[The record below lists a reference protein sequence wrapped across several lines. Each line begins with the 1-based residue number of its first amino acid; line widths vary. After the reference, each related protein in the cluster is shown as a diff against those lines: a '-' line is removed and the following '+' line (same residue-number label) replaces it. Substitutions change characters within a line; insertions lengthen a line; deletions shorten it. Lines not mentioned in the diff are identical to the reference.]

1 MDKKLLLLK
10 RRQLSSFQLIVIFYF
25 SAILIS
31 TTLLSLPIAH
41 KPGIELP
48 FIDALYTAVSAVSVT
63 GLTVVST
70 ADTFSTIG
78 TLMLAFILQVGGIG
92 IMTLG
97 TFVWIVLG
105 KKIGLKERQLIMT
118 DQNQSSLSGLVA
130 LIRSILVLI
139 LIIEAIGTTVLGIH
153 FLKYF
158 STWQEAFYN
167 GFFAAVS
174 ATTNAGFDVTGSS
187 LIPFANDYFV
197 QFIVI
202 VLMILGAIG
211 FPVLIE
217 VKEFLTRKNDSF
229 FRFSLFTKITT
240 VTFFAMTIIGVI
252 LIVLLDFTNFFADK
266 SWHEALFY
274 ALFQSVTT
282 RSGGLSTMDMNELT
296 SGTLLVLSLMMF
308 IGASPSSVGGG
319 IRTTTFAIVIL
330 AILFFAKGKTSVKV
344 FKKEIYPDDVMRA
357 FVVVSVAIIIW
368 SISIILLSATESQ
381 PLLAIIFEVSSAFG
395 TCGLSMGITSE
406 LSTFGKIL
414 SMMLMFIGRVGIL
427 TFLFLIR
434 GKVIKENFH
443 YPKERVIIG

>member
-187 LIPFANDYFV
+187 LIYSYCFNDF
-197 QFIVI
+197 
-202 VLMILGAIG
+202 
-211 FPVLIE
+211 
-217 VKEFLTRKNDSF
+217 RCN
-229 FRFSLFTKITT
+229 RFSSI
-240 VTFFAMTIIGVI
+240 
-252 LIVLLDFTNFFADK
+252 N
-266 SWHEALFY
+266 
-274 ALFQSVTT
+274 
-282 RSGGLSTMDMNELT
+282 RSKRIFNE
-296 SGTLLVLSLMMF
+296 
-308 IGASPSSVGGG
+308 
-319 IRTTTFAIVIL
+319 
-330 AILFFAKGKTSVKV
+330 
-344 FKKEIYPDDVMRA
+344 KK
-357 FVVVSVAIIIW
+357 
-368 SISIILLSATESQ
+368 
-381 PLLAIIFEVSSAFG
+381 
-395 TCGLSMGITSE
+395 
-406 LSTFGKIL
+406 
-414 SMMLMFIGRVGIL
+414 
-427 TFLFLIR
+427 
-434 GKVIKENFH
+434 
-443 YPKERVIIG
+443 